1 MYRAIGERIRARRRH
16 MGLTQQQLALQ
27 LGISLSFLGHIER
40 GTRVLS
46 VDTLVRFTQVF
57 DCSADELLGTGRVAV
72 RSLSQLLQDALLLAE
87 GMPLPS
93 SPPAANADKHI

>member
-93 SPPAANADKHI
+93 PPAADADKHI